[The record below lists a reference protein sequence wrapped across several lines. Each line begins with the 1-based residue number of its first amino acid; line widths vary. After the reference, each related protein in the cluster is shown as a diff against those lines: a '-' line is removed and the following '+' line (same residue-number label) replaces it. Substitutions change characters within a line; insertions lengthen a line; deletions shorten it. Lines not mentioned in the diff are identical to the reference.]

1 MRTYCKQFW
10 LKTLCVFGILM
21 GFALAPA
28 QAQDDLIKYAEK
40 VYLQTDGDVY
50 TPGSEIW
57 FKAVVLI
64 SATHKP
70 TEVSGVLH
78 VNLVD
83 PAGDLVLS
91 QLARISKGIGVGTM
105 HLDPNL
111 PEGTYFLRAYT
122 QWNQNF
128 ETDFV
133 FEKKIPI
140 IKSTSG
146 LSVSTD
152 TFQITQE
159 VDGDK
164 RNIKALFPA
173 KSIDSMHRGKL
184 DVVVNLD
191 GSYDTLTVR
200 KKEGDFY
207 MLEYPVKADSDLLSL
222 SYRTNTGKEQFQTVA
237 LDTSK
242 IDLQFFAEGGDL
254 IAGIPTRVGF
264 KAIGYDG
271 LSREVYGSIVDA
283 DGNDLTTFKSEALG
297 MGSFRLPALTDSLN
311 YFAKVTWNSS
321 DRLIPLPKVK
331 ASGSTLSVRKLGAG
345 LQVIALA
352 NNDVQN
358 DSVIVNIGSR
368 GQNYFEVKEPM
379 QDGVLSVVFPL
390 SKLPLGIVEV
400 GLFSTEGKKLARR
413 LYFNYKEDQQLQVAT
428 DLQKQEY
435 APREALDLKLQIRDS
450 DQNPKAAN
458 AAVLIVDKNQLG
470 AEASYRQNIL
480 SYFLLD
486 SELKGHIENPGYYFE
501 DGTYNADA
509 VDNLMLTQG
518 WASYQYDSKV
528 KEPQF
533 LPEPQLFLSGTV
545 NAAFN
550 ENRPKDDALVS
561 LMSLNEK
568 LFIQERRTD
577 SLGQFFF
584 NIDGLSGGYQTLLI
598 QTSKDTGKNKDY
610 TLSLNR
616 HKFPKLAVEQ
626 QAQFRLLDTAI
637 RKAAQQKVQQD
648 YIFKEALPFGGEDIA
663 LDEVVVNSY
672 KMTSNRQTVA
682 DNYGMPDV
690 VIDGKDI
697 VAEEEKW
704 SYGLYSVL
712 MFSFPDKIYIDRDK
726 NGLMF
731 AKVNYTEPTLIV
743 VDGEPVRS
751 WEYQLLPYM
760 PVREIES
767 FEIIEGAKN
776 FSTLYRDVY
785 PDVDAMKIPIW
796 GHVIAIYTYAGKGVI
811 SAKHTKGI
819 LTERVQVFTEP
830 EEFYTPKY
838 KTQADLADVTPDLR
852 STLFWE
858 PNLQVDETG
867 NAEIHF
873 YNPDNTGTMLILVET
888 VSQEGE
894 LGYKMTSYTITD
906 RDDP

>member
-1 MRTYCKQFW
+1 MRSYCKQFW
-10 LKTLCVFGILM
+10 LRTVVLLGVLTGVSI
-21 GFALAPA
+21 ASV
-28 QAQDDLIKYAEK
+28 QAQENLIKYAEK

-83 PAGDLVLS
+83 PAGDVVLS
-91 QLARISKGIGVGTM
+91 QLTRITRGIGMGTL

-133 FEKKIPI
+133 FEKKVPVLR
-140 IKSTSG
+140 STLG
-146 LSVSTD
+146 LGTKTD
-152 TFQITQE
+152 RFKITQE

-164 RNIKALFPA
+164 RSIKALFPA
-173 KSIDSMHRGKL
+173 KSLDSMHRGKL

-191 GSYDTLTVR
+191 GSYDTLTIR

-207 MLEYPVKADSDLLSL
+207 KLEYPLKTDSDLLSL

-237 LDTSK
+237 LDTTK
-242 IDLQFFAEGGDL
+242 IDLQFFAEGGDF

-271 LSREVYGSIVDA
+271 LSREVSGSIVDA
-283 DGNDLTTFKSEALG
+283 AGNELTTFKSEGLG
-297 MGSFRLPALTDSLN
+297 MGSFRLPALNDSLS
-311 YFAKVTWNSS
+311 YFAKVSINNSE
-321 DRLIPLPKVK
+321 RLIALPPVK
-331 ASGSTLSVRKLGAG
+331 GTGSALSVRKLGAG

-352 NNDVQN
+352 TNEVKNDT
-358 DSVIVNIGSR
+358 VILKIDSR
-368 GQNYFEVKEPM
+368 GQNYFEVKQPM
-379 QDGVLSVVFPL
+379 QDGLLSVVFPL
-390 SKLPLGIVEV
+390 SKMPFGIVEV
-400 GLFSTEGKKLARR
+400 GLLSTEGKKLARR
-413 LYFNYKEDQQLQVAT
+413 LYFNYQENQQLQIAAN
-428 DLQKQEY
+428 LQKQEY
-435 APREALDLKLQIRDS
+435 APREALELKLHIRDI
-450 DQNPKAAN
+450 DQKPKSVN
-458 AAVLIVDKNQLG
+458 ASVLVLDKNQLG

-486 SELKGHIENPGYYFE
+486 SELKGNVENPGYYFE
-501 DGTYNADA
+501 DGVYKANA

-518 WASYQYDSKV
+518 WVSYKYNTKIKD
-528 KEPQF
+528 PQF

-561 LMSLNEK
+561 LMSLHDK

-598 QTSKDTGKNKDY
+598 QTSKDPGKNKDY

-616 HKFPKLAVEQ
+616 HKFPKMAVEQ
-626 QAQFRLLDTAI
+626 QAQFKLLDTAI

-712 MFSFPDKIYIDRDK
+712 MFSFPDKVFIDRDK
-726 NGLMF
+726 NGYMF

-776 FSTLYRDVY
+776 FSTLYRDVF
-785 PDVDAMKIPIW
+785 PDADAMKIPSW

-838 KTQADLADVTPDLR
+838 EMQADLADATPDLR

-858 PNLQVDETG
+858 PNLEIDETG
-867 NAEIHF
+867 NAKVGF
-873 YNPDNTGTMLILVET
+873 YNPDNTGTMLIMIET
-888 VSQEGE
+888 VSPEGE
-894 LGYKMTSYTITD
+894 LGYTMTSYKITD
-906 RDDP
+906 RGDP